1 MSYFLLTTEST
12 VCLLFPKLVTT
23 MEINQAGAK
32 LHMRQSIQE
41 WSSKVCGKQ
50 PLKNLR

>member
-12 VCLLFPKLVTT
+12 AYLLFPKFVTT

-32 LHMRQSIQE
+32 LHMRQSVQE
-41 WSSKVCGKQ
+41 CTK
-50 PLKNLR
+50 